1 VEFDIETDNSPFHYH
16 AKVLTGT
23 EAVENGT
30 GLNSKILDLLGGSKQ
45 PMSINEI
52 ADALGVHRST
62 ISRRMKALR
71 QDSVVQKDADGRYS
85 VFQDDLPPF

>member
-1 VEFDIETDNSPFHYH
+1 
-16 AKVLTGT
+16 
-23 EAVENGT
+23 
-30 GLNSKILDLLGGSKQ
+30 
-45 PMSINEI
+45 MSINEI